1 MRPQE
6 NNEGPLSGVVL
17 VDLSSVIV
25 GPACS
30 LALADRGAQVIKI
43 EPPSG
48 DLLRKLGG
56 GAKHPVMLNMAIG
69 PHKLNSHVKTKL
81 FSLKPKRLFKHE
93 H

>member
-17 VDLSSVIV
+17 VDLSCVIV
-25 GPACS
+25 GPACA

-56 GAKHPVMLNMAIG
+56 GAKHPGMLNMAIG
-69 PHKLNSHVKTKL
+69 PHKLNSHFKTKL